1 MFRRVITTVMYGDGS
16 SRSTAQDFLFDK
28 SLDAWFEETGPFDY
42 YGPGVA
48 PVGERGF
55 GHGNGRGNTPVD
67 NVLRMNE
74 FLRVGHSIASVDR
87 KFTAV
92 LESDCN
98 LVVYHLRGGGKKVKS
113 LWRWGGGACSYVL
126 HALAVRPLTTRL
138 REDGALFPQD
148 RSPMVWETS
157 SFSSEGRCFVA
168 IQDNGMLVVMA
179 GNDPSAP
186 GNVLW
191 SNNQA
196 HVGWFRQNSFHAAVL
211 PSGNLVVSQGDSPM
225 HSAARRCVW
234 GAFGCPGDGGVM
246 EWKLVWMSFRTKA
259 GDIWCKVKGCDGD
272 GAGEYS
278 YYSDSGDNPGGNGTR
293 DSSSWKRQSGGGG
306 GAGVDGGA
314 FDPWAAGRGGGREDD
329 GGGGGGGGGGG
340 ISHLLTQ
347 PGAAIK
353 KAAGRGV
360 AWLTEALAKIKSAAE
375 DSAYAASRPRHW

>member
-1 MFRRVITTVMYGDGS
+1 
-16 SRSTAQDFLFDK
+16 
-28 SLDAWFEETGPFDY
+28 
-42 YGPGVA
+42 
-48 PVGERGF
+48 
-55 GHGNGRGNTPVD
+55 
-67 NVLRMNE
+67 MNE

-98 LVVYHLRGGGKKVKS
+98 LVVYHLRGGGKK
-113 LWRWGGGACSYVL
+113 
-126 HALAVRPLTTRL
+126 
-138 REDGALFPQD
+138 
-148 RSPMVWETS
+148 VWETS

-196 HVGWFRQNSFHAAVL
+196 HVGWFTQNSFHAAVL

-225 HSAARRCVW
+225 HPAARRCVW
-234 GAFGCPGDGGVM
+234 GAFGCPGDGGMM

-259 GDIWCKVKGCDGD
+259 GDIWCKMKGCD

-278 YYSDSGDNPGGNGTR
+278 YYSDSGENPGGNGTR
-293 DSSSWKRQSGGGG
+293 DASSWKWQSGGGG
-306 GAGVDGGA
+306 GAGAGAGVDGGA
-314 FDPWAAGRGGGREDD
+314 FDPWAAGRGGGREGD
-329 GGGGGGGGGGG
+329 GGGGGG

-353 KAAGRGV
+353 KATGRGV

>member
-1 MFRRVITTVMYGDGS
+1 
-16 SRSTAQDFLFDK
+16 
-28 SLDAWFEETGPFDY
+28 
-42 YGPGVA
+42 
-48 PVGERGF
+48 
-55 GHGNGRGNTPVD
+55 
-67 NVLRMNE
+67 MNE
-74 FLRVGHSIASVDR
+74 FLRVGHSITSVDR

-98 LVVYHLRGGGKKVKS
+98 LVVYHLRGGGKKV
-113 LWRWGGGACSYVL
+113 R
-126 HALAVRPLTTRL
+126 
-138 REDGALFPQD
+138 
-148 RSPMVWETS
+148 VWETS
-157 SFSSEGRCFVA
+157 SFSPEGRCFVA

-225 HSAARRCVW
+225 HPAARRCVW

-259 GDIWCKVKGCDGD
+259 GDMWCKVKGCDG
-272 GAGEYS
+272 AGENS
-278 YYSDSGDNPGGNGTR
+278 YDSDNGENSGGNETR
-293 DSSSWKRQSGGGG
+293 DSSAWKWQSGGGG

-314 FDPWAAGRGGGREDD
+314 FDPRAAGRGGGRKDD
-329 GGGGGGGGGGG
+329 GVGGGM
-340 ISHLLTQ
+340 SHLLTQ

-353 KAAGRGV
+353 KAAGQGV